1 MSHKVSAMNS
11 TNDANLKKTAR
22 VAGIWYLMMAISG
35 VFGFLVFHSKVF
47 DPVNPQTTLNNLIEY
62 ESTARLRLIF
72 EFAIV
77 VSQAL
82 TALWF
87 YKLFKSIDA
96 WKSLCVGIWGMVNSI
111 VILISGIAIASAI
124 YIASP
129 SLFID
134 NKLQLIQL
142 LSTFSSQAWGVGG
155 LFFGLWLIPLGS
167 IITESKRMPIWLGRT
182 LIFGGFGYLLS
193 VIVNY
198 LDIEVL
204 SSRLLTIPATI
215 GEFWMIG
222 YLIVFGI
229 RNDKTATL

>member
-1 MSHKVSAMNS
+1 MNS
-11 TNDANLKKTAR
+11 TNDTNLKKTAR
-22 VAGIWYLMMAISG
+22 LAGLWYLMMAISG

-82 TALWF
+82 TAAWF

-96 WKSLCVGIWGMVNSI
+96 WKAWCVGVWGIVNSI

-124 YIASP
+124 HIASP
-129 SLFID
+129 SIIIE
-134 NKLQLIQL
+134 NKVLLIQL
-142 LSTFSSQAWGVGG
+142 LSTISSQAWGVGG

-182 LIFGGFGYLLS
+182 LILGGVGYLLS
-193 VIVNY
+193 VFLNY
-198 LDIEVL
+198 LDIKVINTE
-204 SSRLLTIPATI
+204 LLTIPADI

-222 YLIVFGI
+222 YLLIFGI
-229 RNDKTATL
+229 RNENKTSIG